1 MIRQRANRRRKLM
14 EAARDG
20 DEQAM
25 QTITMEDMDTYGDLL
40 GKIQDNDILTL
51 VDSFF
56 MPTGAE
62 CDVYYIMGEILA
74 CRQARNPYTLDRI
87 HVLTVKCSGIEFP
100 IAINDKDLYGHPE
113 PGRRFKGVIWL
124 QGIIRFPGAV

>member
-1 MIRQRANRRRKLM
+1 MLPLEKTPYEQQVIHQRANRRRKLM

-40 GKIQDNDILTL
+40 GKIQNNDILTL

-56 MPTGAE
+56 MPRGQNVMSITSWEKSWPAGGSP
-62 CDVYYIMGEILA
+62 IPTH
-74 CRQARNPYTLDRI
+74 RQDPYPD
-87 HVLTVKCSGIEFP
+87 C
-100 IAINDKDLYGHPE
+100 AM
-113 PGRRFKGVIWL
+113 RRH
-124 QGIIRFPGAV
+124 